1 VHDWSNTTVVVA
13 DGITRL
19 QKQNRLSSSVFP
31 DIDVVFQCV
40 AERTHQGNG
49 LVRKLVEIIDR
60 DERILTVGYQ
70 IPPL

>member
-1 VHDWSNTTVVVA
+1 MTGQIPRSSVA

-19 QKQNRLSSSVFP
+19 QDQNRLSRSVVP
-31 DIDVVFQCV
+31 DIDMVFQCV
-40 AERTHQGNG
+40 AERAHQGNG

-60 DERILTVGYQ
+60 DERILTVRYQ